1 MRLEI
6 RGQTAVIKQAKAS
19 CFPAHC
25 FPAQPG
31 MAAPGSYAVLVEEI
45 LDKGGGE
52 ERLRDYLDSAALAVE
67 QDQQPE
73 EEDEEE
79 ESVRLPHPVKKLDRW
94 GREILPTADK
104 PPSNKVGS
112 HGEKMRRMRKL
123 LEKTESGA
131 APLAHEIDIKRAI
144 NARRKREQEEIE
156 K

>member
-1 MRLEI
+1 
-6 RGQTAVIKQAKAS
+6 
-19 CFPAHC
+19 
-25 FPAQPG
+25 
-31 MAAPGSYAVLVEEI
+31 MAAPGLYAVLVEEI

-73 EEDEEE
+73 EDEEE

-94 GREILPTADK
+94 GREILPTTDK
-104 PPSNKVGS
+104 PLSNKVGS
-112 HGEKMRRMRKL
+112 HGEQMRRMRKL